1 MSGISQNP
9 KTFLPTGKRIK
20 KNYISILAQD
30 IGAVNLF
37 YTIYSHFSL
46 PVPLSCAVFFQMLL
60 VFSRSAVCQDKP
72 DLPVQKLPAARQDL
86 SMLFLFPAG
95 ILAALFPENAAVA
108 IICQRLPYP
117 VQLFLCTYDFHAQTP
132 LYHHTPKRRFYH
144 NFFYNCI
151 IAGNYGYIP

>member
-9 KTFLPTGKRIK
+9 KTFLPTGERIK

-37 YTIYSHFSL
+37 YTIYSYFSPPGSLILCCLFPDAPGFQPIRCL
-46 PVPLSCAVFFQMLL
+46 PGQTGSACPETPDSSSGPFHAVPV
-60 VFSRSAVCQDKP
+60 
-72 DLPVQKLPAARQDL
+72 
-86 SMLFLFPAG
+86 LFLFPAG

-132 LYHHTPKRRFYH
+132 LYHHTLK
-144 NFFYNCI
+144 
-151 IAGNYGYIP
+151 